1 MDDTSKDREIQIPRT
16 LYFPRTISHKVWEH
30 YLGRYL
36 TYQEKFILEGYRAE
50 KYMNQMLDDL
60 YAQCL
65 KKKNYYVPL
74 LSSLDGNCLFES
86 LLYHKI
92 GSSVEQLRRTL
103 ALIMYL
109 YKSYKGFFPNREES
123 LEELFVP
130 FNCVE
135 YVVCKKKVSGEFQKD
150 FYKYTYNVMC
160 QDLSNSHSWTR
171 LNTQLVLMVLSYIY
185 KLEFVILTNRD
196 EYQHENDNVMI
207 INTNASDQTDI
218 KKIYLGILGESHYV
232 PIDILEE
239 DEALEPLYYN
249 DAKIQLMKWATD
261 IEKKKIENYL
271 RTTKEAKAQTEQT
284 TFINGNQ
291 INNDDNEKYT
301 VFF

>member
-1 MDDTSKDREIQIPRT
+1 M
-16 LYFPRTISHKVWEH
+16 
-30 YLGRYL
+30 
-36 TYQEKFILEGYRAE
+36 YQ
-50 KYMNQMLDDL
+50 
-60 YAQCL
+60 
-65 KKKNYYVPL
+65 KKNYYVPML
-74 LSSLDGNCLFES
+74 TSLDGNCLFES

-92 GSSVEQLRRTL
+92 GTSVEQLRQTL

-123 LEELFVP
+123 LEDLFVP

-135 YVVCKKKVSGEFQKD
+135 YVVCKKKVNGEIQKE

-160 QDLSNSHSWTR
+160 QDLSNNHSWTR

-185 KLEFVILTNRD
+185 KLEFVIVTNRD
-196 EYQHENDNVMI
+196 ENKHEDDNIMF
-207 INTNASDQTDI
+207 INTNSNDQVDVR
-218 KKIYLGILGESHYV
+218 KIYLGILGESHYV

-249 DAKIQLMKWATD
+249 DAKTYLLKWAFE
-261 IEKKKIENYL
+261 IEKRKIDNFLKARE
-271 RTTKEAKAQTEQT
+271 EAKKQIEQPAFT
-284 TFINGNQ
+284 DVNRINK
-291 INNDDNEKYT
+291 DDNEQYT

>member
-1 MDDTSKDREIQIPRT
+1 MDDTSKEQEIPQE
-16 LYFPRTISHKVWEH
+16 LYFPKTISHKAWEQ

-36 TYQEKFILEGYRAE
+36 SHQEKFILEGYRAE

-60 YAQCL
+60 YRQCI
-65 KKKNYYVPL
+65 KKKIYYVPL
-74 LSSLDGNCLFES
+74 LTSLDGNCLFES

-123 LEELFVP
+123 LEEMFVP
-130 FNCVE
+130 YNCVE
-135 YVVCKKKVSGEFQKD
+135 YVSCKKKVDGEVQKE

-160 QDLSNSHSWTR
+160 QDLSNNHSWTR

-185 KLEFVILTNRD
+185 KLEFVIVTNRD
-196 EYQHENDNVMI
+196 ANKHEDDNIMV
-207 INTNASDQTDI
+207 INTNASDQVDI

-232 PIDILEE
+232 PLDILNQ

-249 DAKIQLMKWATD
+249 EAKTLLLEWASD
-261 IEKKKIENYL
+261 IEKKKIANYL
-271 RTTKEAKAQTEQT
+271 KVKDEPKIQVDPSAFMDVNR
-284 TFINGNQ
+284 
-291 INNDDNEKYT
+291 INNDENEKYT